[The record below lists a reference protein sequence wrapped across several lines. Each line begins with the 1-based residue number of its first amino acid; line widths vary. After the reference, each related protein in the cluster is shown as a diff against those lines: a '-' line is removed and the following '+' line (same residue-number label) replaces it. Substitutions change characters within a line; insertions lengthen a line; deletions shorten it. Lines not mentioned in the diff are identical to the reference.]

1 MPQDC
6 PWFGIINLNKPSGIT
21 SRQAV
26 DRVARLV
33 RPAKAGHAG
42 TLDPLASGVLVVCV
56 GPATRLIEYV
66 QRMPKSYRATFLL
79 GRHSNTEDIAGDV
92 VLLDNPPV
100 PTRAEIEEVA
110 RALTGTIQ
118 QRPPAF
124 SALKVAGRRAYDLAR
139 AGHDVELA
147 ARPVTIYALDVIDHE
162 YPSVTL
168 DVVCSS
174 GTYIRSLGR
183 DLAESLGTAAV
194 MSGLARTA
202 IGAFTLA
209 DAVDPKG
216 LTAENLSSALRPPL
230 EALADLPMIQLDAD
244 EMRRISH
251 GLSIHRQVD
260 IANVP
265 LQSASEFAAVDV
277 AGRLV
282 AILGLKPDGHLGP
295 LRNFAAG

>member
-1 MPQDC
+1 MPQDS
-6 PWFGIINLNKPSGIT
+6 PLFGIINLNKPPGIT

-66 QRMPKSYRATFLL
+66 QRMPKTYRATFLL
-79 GRHSNTEDIAGDV
+79 GRHSNTEDIEGDI
-92 VLLDNPPV
+92 VLLENPPV
-100 PTRAEIEEVA
+100 PSRADLEQAA

-124 SALKVAGRRAYDLAR
+124 SALKVGGRRAYDLAR
-139 AGHDVELA
+139 QGHDVDLA
-147 ARPVTIYALDVIDHE
+147 ARPVTIYSLDLLDYE
-162 YPSVTL
+162 YPRLTV
-168 DVVCSS
+168 DVRCSS

-194 MSGLARTA
+194 MSGLVRTA
-202 IGAFTLA
+202 IGPFHLA
-209 DAVDPKG
+209 EAVDPNG
-216 LTAENLSSALRPPL
+216 LTAENLPRVLRSPL
-230 EALADLPMIQLDAD
+230 EALAELPTIQLDAD
-244 EMRRISH
+244 ESRRVANGMTI
-251 GLSIHRQVD
+251 RQQAD
-260 IANVP
+260 IANMPAETVG
-265 LQSASEFAAVDV
+265 EFKAVDA

-282 AILGLKPDGHLGP
+282 AILAKRPNGELGP
-295 LRNFAAG
+295 VRNFPFE